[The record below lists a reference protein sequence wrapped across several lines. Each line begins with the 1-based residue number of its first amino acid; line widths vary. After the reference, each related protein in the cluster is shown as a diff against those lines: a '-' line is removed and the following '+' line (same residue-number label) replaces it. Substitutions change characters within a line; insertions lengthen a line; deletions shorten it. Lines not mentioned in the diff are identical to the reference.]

1 MFTGRAD
8 DKSSQCSFFVHRQ
21 SARSILAEAI
31 PRWDGAGRYAAF
43 SAGSQPTGAPNP
55 AALATLRA
63 RGLEHDFARSKS
75 WDEFA
80 GVGAEPMDLII
91 TVCASAAGEVCPVWP
106 GHPHTAHWGVADPA
120 AVTGSQAD
128 ILAAFAVTFDQMKVR
143 IDALLALGDAPV
155 AELLPAIRRIGEMS

>member
-1 MFTGRAD
+1 MTRPHNVLFLCTGN
-8 DKSSQCSFFVHRQ
+8 

-31 PRWDGAGRYAAF
+31 LRRKGAGRYAAF

-80 GVGAEPMDLII
+80 GVGAVPMDLII

-106 GHPHTAHWGVADPA
+106 GHPHTAHWGVEDPA
-120 AVTGSQAD
+120 AVTGDKAD
-128 ILAAFAVTFDQMKVR
+128 ILAAFATTFDQMEAR

-155 AELLPAIRRIGEMS
+155 AELMPAIHRIGEMP